1 MKEKSEFN
9 TKFVNKMSENDMELF
24 RSRIQKEVVD
34 NLLKKYQIIKIRM
47 KISFMAFKSK
57 MTI

>member
-34 NLLKKYQIIKIRM
+34 NLLKKY
-47 KISFMAFKSK
+47 
-57 MTI
+57 